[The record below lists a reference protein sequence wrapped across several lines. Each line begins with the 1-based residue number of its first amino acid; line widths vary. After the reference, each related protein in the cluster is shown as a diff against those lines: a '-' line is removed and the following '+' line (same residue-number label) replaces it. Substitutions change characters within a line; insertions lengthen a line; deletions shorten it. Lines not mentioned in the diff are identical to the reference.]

1 MKALWEKY
9 VAWFVGLQLRER
21 NIISGAAVVSIAFIG
36 YSYAVEPALL
46 REKKAATALRDTNM
60 LLAALEQQKVQSA
73 ALVKDPDQMLRS
85 ELAQLEATYA
95 EQAQRFRVVERSTV
109 TPDEMPALLE
119 SLMSRSPG
127 LQLLAM
133 HTLPP
138 EPLIKPAATEKGA
151 EKAPVVPVAANLY
164 RHGVEL
170 KIAGSYP
177 DLLAYATNLEKA
189 AGGLGWHSLELNAET
204 YPRSVLS
211 LTVQTLSLRPDWLVL

>member
-9 VAWFVGLQLRER
+9 VAWFAGLQLRER
-21 NIISGAAVVSIAFIG
+21 NIISGAVVVGIAFIG
-36 YSYAVEPALL
+36 YSYVIEPALL
-46 REKKAATALRDTNM
+46 REKKAAAALRDANT
-60 LLAALEQQKVQSA
+60 LLATLEQQKVLSA
-73 ALVKDPDQMLRS
+73 SLIKDPDQMLRA
-85 ELAQLEATYA
+85 ELARLEATYA

-133 HTLPP
+133 RTLPP
-138 EPLIKPAATEKGA
+138 EPLIKPPAAEKGA
-151 EKAPVVPVAANLY
+151 EKSPVAPVAANLY

-189 AGGLGWHSLELNAET
+189 ASGLGWHSLKLDAEA

>member
-21 NIISGAAVVSIAFIG
+21 NIIAGAVVVGIAFIG
-36 YSYAVEPALL
+36 YSYVIAPALL
-46 REKKAATALRDTNM
+46 REKKAATALRDART
-60 LLAALEQQKVQSA
+60 LLAGLEQQKVQAA
-73 ALVKDPDQMLRS
+73 ALVKDPDQLLRA
-85 ELAQLEATYA
+85 ELAQLEAMYA
-95 EQAQRFRVVERSTV
+95 EQSQRFRMVERSTV

-138 EPLIKPAATEKGA
+138 EPLIKPAALEKGA
-151 EKAPVVPVAANLY
+151 EKTAATPATANLY

-189 AGGLGWHSLELNAET
+189 GSGLGWHSLELNAET
-204 YPRSVLS
+204 YPRAVLS
-211 LTVQTLSLRPDWLVL
+211 LTVQTLSLRPDWLIL